1 MDTSKTT
8 RIKKIKR
15 PENANTITMTNIVVI
30 NNRHYFSIA
39 EAARHLQVDARVL
52 DEFARAYGYDLIIED
67 DVLSCNPNPVD

>member
-8 RIKKIKR
+8 RIKKIKI
-15 PENANTITMTNIVVI
+15 PENANTITMKNIVVI

-67 DVLSCNPNPVD
+67 DVLSCNPIPVD

>member
-8 RIKKIKR
+8 RIKKIKI
-15 PENANTITMTNIVVI
+15 PENANTITMKNIVVI

-52 DEFARAYGYDLIIED
+52 DEFARTYGYNLIIED
-67 DVLSCNPNPVD
+67 DVLSCNPNPID

>member
-8 RIKKIKR
+8 KLKKIKSS
-15 PENANTITMTNIVVI
+15 ENANTITMKNIVII

-67 DVLSCNPNPVD
+67 DILSCNPNPVD